1 MDTFSIKKQ
10 HRSYTMYKQELRD

>member
-10 HRSYTMYKQELRD
+10 HRSYTINKQELRD